1 MSAPTTRIL
10 SAVDPA
16 DKSCTAWF
24 TVNGI
29 ETSMHFARNTHAL
42 EVNRLIAAAFSAARR
57 CFQRLGRETTPNV
70 AVGALWMQN
79 ALALAGEWLPADSP
93 PLRRRAPAHTWGGA
107 WRKLACQ

>member
-1 MSAPTTRIL
+1 MGLDCSHNAWHGAYSAFMRWRQKL
-10 SAVDPA
+10 A
-16 DKSCTAWF
+16 D
-24 TVNGI
+24 
-29 ETSMHFARNTHAL
+29 
-42 EVNRLIAAAFSAARR
+42 
-57 CFQRLGRETTPNV
+57 V